1 MDVIVKTEAGDDLNK
16 SIRLAVRIKKDL
28 GETAQVFYFRNDVP
42 VEVSWNENEYSLFNK
57 WLKEVGND

>member
-1 MDVIVKTEAGDDLNK
+1 MDIIIKTEAGDDLNS

-28 GETAQVFYFRNDVP
+28 RETAQVFYFRNDVP
-42 VEVSWNENEYSLFNK
+42 VEVDWNETEKSLFTK

>member
-1 MDVIVKTEAGDDLNK
+1 MDVIIKTEAGDDLDK

-42 VEVSWNENEYSLFNK
+42 VEVNWSETEKSLFTK

>member
-1 MDVIVKTEAGDDLNK
+1 MDVIIKTEAGDDLDK

-28 GETAQVFYFRNDVP
+28 GETAQIFYFRNDVP
-42 VEVSWNENEYSLFNK
+42 VEVNWNETEKSLFTK